1 MLKRLLSRPWL
12 HFLILGS
19 CLFFI
24 ERWLNPPPRPVVG
37 PLAETRVESLKRQW
51 FSTTGRMPG
60 DAQLQAMISAEL
72 DREILFRE
80 ALELDIHLY
89 DPVVRQ
95 RLVRNMHFLRLG
107 EGKSEEELYR
117 AALRMELHLG
127 DEVVKRR
134 LIQVMEQLLL
144 SRYPPPQPSEEDIA
158 RAFETRRD
166 ELRRPPRYTIEHL
179 FFSRERSGDAV
190 AVKARIEAEGL
201 TAEQA
206 RQFSSPFLPGYRF
219 AAQSPAQLA
228 RNFGAG
234 FVLNFESAGPQA
246 GHWVGPVESTYGM
259 HLVWVESLEGARDA
273 RLEEVS
279 AQLQRDLELERRRQ
293 ALREA
298 VAGLRA
304 DYEVIL

>member
-1 MLKRLLSRPWL
+1 MFKRFLSRPWL
-12 HFLILGS
+12 HFILLGS
-19 CLFFI
+19 CLFFLQ
-24 ERWLNPPPRPVVG
+24 RWLNPPPVPVVG
-37 PLAETRVESLKRQW
+37 PLTESRVEELKRQW
-51 FSTTGRMPG
+51 FSTTGRPPE
-60 DAQLQAMISAEL
+60 DAQLRAMLTAEL

-80 ALELDIHLY
+80 ALDLEIQLY

-107 EGKSEEELYR
+107 ENKSEEDLFR

-144 SRYPPPQPSEEDIA
+144 NRYPPVAPTEADLEL
-158 RAFETRRD
+158 AFEERRE

-179 FFSRERSGDAV
+179 FFNRER
-190 AVKARIEAEGL
+190 AREADEIL
-201 TAEQA
+201 LRIRSENLSAAQA
-206 RQFSSPFLPGYRF
+206 REFSSPFLPGYRF

-234 FVLNFESAGPQA
+234 FVLNLETAGPVA
-246 GHWVGPVESTYGM
+246 GQWLGPVESTYGL
-259 HLVWVESLEGARDA
+259 HLVWVEAVEPSRDA
-273 RLEEVS
+273 SLEEVA
-279 AQLQRDLELERRRQ
+279 AQLQRDLELERRRV

-304 DYEVIL
+304 HYEVIL